1 MSGHSKWSSIKHQKG
16 AADAKRGKIF
26 TKLTQEIIVAVRDGD
41 SNPETNSRLRL
52 AIQRARDN
60 SMPNDNIERAIKRGS
75 GTLEGGE
82 LTELTMEG
90 YGPGGVAVMVQ
101 CLTDNHNR
109 AVQEVRHV
117 FSHSGGGLGEKGSVA
132 WNFEPKGFITI
143 DSSGLDTD
151 ELALK
156 AIDAGAEDVQEEDE
170 SIEIYTKP
178 NQLEQVRKTL
188 EDDDVTISSAELAMI
203 AKNTVELD
211 ERTALQTLRLLD
223 KLEDLDDVQR
233 VSSNADFPAEALE
246 KYRTQ
251 LQT

>member
-109 AVQEVRHV
+109 TVQEVRHI
-117 FSHSGGGLGEKGSVA
+117 FSHSGGNLGEKGSVA

-143 DSSGLDTD
+143 DSSGLDAD
-151 ELALK
+151 ALALK

-170 SIEIYTKP
+170 SVEIYTRP
-178 NQLEQVRKTL
+178 DQLEQVRKTL
-188 EDDDVTISSAELAMI
+188 EDDNVTISSAELAMI

-223 KLEDLDDVQR
+223 KLEDMDDIQR

-246 KYRTQ
+246 KYRSQ